1 MYKGI
6 TGKIA
11 AITGASRG
19 IGKTIA
25 LALASE
31 GARLAIC
38 SREEADLKLTAEEIR
53 VSTHTDVLAI
63 KANTM
68 KINDIRRFVGATIK
82 KYGGIDILVNNAGG
96 MPTGGIF
103 ATNDEEWEYHIQ
115 FKLLG
120 YIRMCRE
127 IVPSMK
133 SRGGGTIINI
143 TGTDGKE
150 PEPLSMVAGVI
161 NAGLANLTKSL
172 SKELAGDR
180 ITVNCINPAITDT
193 PLTSERFKILSTLTH
208 TSPEELRQHTIRRL
222 NGSLI
227 NPEDVAQ
234 AVLFLASDSARGI
247 SGSSITV
254 DAGSLVG
261 VW

>member
-11 AITGASRG
+11 VITGASHG

-38 SREEADLKLTAEEIR
+38 AREETDLKLTAEEIR
-53 VSTHTDVLAI
+53 VNTHTDVLAI
-63 KANTM
+63 KANMT
-68 KINDIRRFVGATIK
+68 KINDIRRFVGAALK

-96 MPTGGIF
+96 VHVGGIF
-103 ATNDEEWEYHIQ
+103 ATNDEEWEYHLQ
-115 FKLLG
+115 LKLLG

-127 IVPSMK
+127 VVQSMK
-133 SRGGGTIINI
+133 ARGGGTIINI
-143 TGTDGKE
+143 TGTAGLE

-161 NAGLANLTKSL
+161 NAALSNLTKSL
-172 SKELAGDR
+172 SKELAADR
-180 ITVNCINPAITDT
+180 IRLNCINPATSDT
-193 PLTSERFKILSTLTH
+193 PLTAERFKAISTIIQIP
-208 TSPEELRQHTIRRL
+208 PEELRRQVEQRL

-234 AVLFLASDSARGI
+234 TVLYLASDAARAI
-247 SGSSITV
+247 SGTSITI
-254 DAGSLVG
+254 DAGSLLG
-261 VW
+261 IW